1 MSEVLTIGEPMALLA
16 AEEVKPL
23 KDVSLYR
30 RYVCGA
36 EINVSVGLARL
47 KHTVSYISWVGNDP
61 FGECIKDFLQKNN
74 IDTSYLKQH
83 SEYLTGIMLK
93 EKVLSGDPKTAYFR
107 KGAAFSHFIPEEI
120 EKINWDGVQHLH
132 VTGISLALSQ
142 NCQDSIE
149 KLMNVAKK
157 RNVKISFDPNIRP
170 ALWKT
175 ESEMVTTLNHFASK
189 ADIILPG
196 ISEGEIL
203 TGSRD
208 PEKIA
213 DFYMRLGA
221 GLVVVK
227 LGTKGA
233 FAKSK
238 DGDIVTSAG
247 FKVDHVVDTVG
258 AGDGFAV
265 GIISALLEKL
275 PLSEVLRRA
284 TAIGAMA
291 VMFPGDNDGLPDRGA
306 LNEFMNQK

>member
-47 KHTVSYISWVGNDP
+47 KHTVSYISWVGDDP
-61 FGECIKDFLQKNN
+61 FGECIKDFLQRNN

-83 SEYLTGIMLK
+83 REYLTGIMLK

-107 KGAAFSHFIPEEI
+107 KGAAFSHFTLEEI
-120 EKINWDGVQHLH
+120 EKINWNGVQHLH
-132 VTGISLALSQ
+132 ITGISLALSK
-142 NCQDSIE
+142 NCQDVIE
-149 KLMNVAKK
+149 KLMDIAKK
-157 RNVKISFDPNIRP
+157 RGIKISFDPNIRP

-175 ESEMVTTLNHFASK
+175 KEKMVSIINHFASK

-196 ISEGEIL
+196 IGEGEIL
-203 TGSRD
+203 TGSRE
-208 PEKIA
+208 PEKIS
-213 DFYMRLGA
+213 DFYIGLGA
-221 GLVVVK
+221 ELVIVK

-233 FAKSK
+233 YAKSRN
-238 DGDIVTSAG
+238 GDVLTSTG

-275 PLSEVLRRA
+275 PLPEVLRRA

-291 VMFPGDNDGLPDRGA
+291 VMSPGDNDGLPDRDA
-306 LNEFMNQK
+306 LTEFMNQK